1 MSIQIMC
8 KVNLGKWGSF
18 ENSQIYQ
25 GRIQGAKKVIT
36 KFCKI
41 DIIYITVI
49 TIIFADITAMTIV
62 VFIINIAD
70 VALGYW
76 SMMI

>member
-1 MSIQIMC
+1 M
-8 KVNLGKWGSF
+8 
-18 ENSQIYQ
+18 
-25 GRIQGAKKVIT
+25 T